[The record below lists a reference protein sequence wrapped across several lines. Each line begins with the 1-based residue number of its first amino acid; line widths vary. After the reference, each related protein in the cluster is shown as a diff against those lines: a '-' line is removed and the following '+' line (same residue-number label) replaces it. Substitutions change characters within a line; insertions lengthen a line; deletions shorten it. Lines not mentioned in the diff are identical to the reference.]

1 MDAAQTIP
9 FDLQEK
15 IASLQ
20 DAILNAHP
28 KMPTL
33 LHEIHK
39 TLRAQ
44 PENVTL
50 LSEEDIHILVSGLE
64 HQTKTFLAT
73 SVSKTAKKPTAVA
86 SIKKL
91 GADAF

>member
-1 MDAAQTIP
+1 MTQTIP

-20 DAILNAHP
+20 AALLDAHH
-28 KMPTL
+28 KMPGL
-33 LHEIHK
+33 LHDIHK

-50 LSEEDIHILVSGLE
+50 LSEEQIQIVVAGLE
-64 HQTKTFLAT
+64 KQTNTHLVQ
-73 SVSKTAKKPTAVA
+73 SVSKSAKKATAVTA
-86 SIKKL
+86 IKKL
-91 GADAF
+91 GTDAF